1 MAKTILVTG
10 GTGLAGKA
18 IQEIVALE
26 KPEGEWIF
34 VCSKDANLLLRSEV
48 EALFQRI
55 KPTHVI
61 HLAARVGGLFANMR
75 AKADF
80 FRENMMINDNV
91 MECCRIYKVEK
102 LITCLS
108 TCIFP
113 ADPPKYPI
121 DESMLHMGKPHE
133 SNYGYAMSKRMVDVQ
148 SYCYR
153 DQYGCKFVT
162 VSQANL
168 YGPNDNFSIED
179 GHVIPGLIHK
189 CYLAKKNNTDFVMWG
204 SGKPLRQF
212 LYVKDFARLM
222 IWGLFHY
229 DDTETMILGPPEET
243 SIGDIAE
250 IIRKH
255 MGYERNVVNDTT
267 KSDGQYKRTMSVEKL
282 LKHHP
287 NFKFTPL
294 DVGLAETCKWFNE
307 NYEAARK

>member
-1 MAKTILVTG
+1 MYRVTA
-10 GTGLAGKA
+10 T
-18 IQEIVALE
+18 EI
-26 KPEGEWIF
+26 
-34 VCSKDANLLLRSEV
+34 S
-48 EALFQRI
+48 
-55 KPTHVI
+55 
-61 HLAARVGGLFANMR
+61 
-75 AKADF
+75 
-80 FRENMMINDNV
+80 
-91 MECCRIYKVEK
+91 
-102 LITCLS
+102 
-108 TCIFP
+108 
-113 ADPPKYPI
+113 
-121 DESMLHMGKPHE
+121 
-133 SNYGYAMSKRMVDVQ
+133 
-148 SYCYR
+148 
-153 DQYGCKFVT
+153 T

-222 IWGLFHY
+222 IWGLFQY